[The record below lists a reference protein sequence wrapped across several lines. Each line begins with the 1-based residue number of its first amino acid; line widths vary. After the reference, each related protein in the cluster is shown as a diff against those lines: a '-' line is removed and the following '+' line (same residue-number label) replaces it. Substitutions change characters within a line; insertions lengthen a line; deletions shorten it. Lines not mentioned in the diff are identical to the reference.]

1 MKKKGEKVMLQP
13 RPRNEEITLDSKQ
26 IIISKTDDRGVITYA
41 NDYFSEVC
49 GYKNHELM
57 NKPHNIVRHPDMPKI
72 AFKLM
77 WDHISEGK
85 NFKAVVKNL
94 AKDGRYYWVI
104 TDFEP
109 NYDHATGKITE
120 HTAYRMPAPKKAVEI
135 MEPIYTKLLEI
146 EKEKGMEASLEYL
159 KGFLAAN
166 NITYDEFVEKLHE
179 SGGIRTKIYQTLKKL
194 FSHK

>member
-1 MKKKGEKVMLQP
+1 MLQP
-13 RPRNEEITLDSKQ
+13 RPRNEEIMLDPKQ
-26 IIISKTDDRGVITYA
+26 IIISKTDAKGIITYA

-49 GYKNHELM
+49 GYTNHELM
-57 NKPHNIVRHPDMPKI
+57 NHPHNIVRHPDMPKI

-77 WDHISEGK
+77 WDNISEGK

-109 NYDHATGKITE
+109 YYDHTTGKIIE
-120 HTAYRMPAPKKAVEI
+120 YTAYRMPAPRKAIET
-135 MEPIYTKLLEI
+135 MEPIYAKLLEI

-166 NITYDEFVEKLHE
+166 NTTYDEFVQKLYE
-179 SGGIRTKIYQTLKKL
+179 SDKIRTKIYQSLKKL